1 MLVGYAVSGRC
12 DTLPTKTDEGSRM
25 RRLLVI
31 EDDPRIREELCV
43 LLRRN
48 GYEAQGIE
56 AFDDVVGQVLD
67 AAPDL
72 VLLDLNL
79 PGVDG
84 TFVCRELRRQSPV
97 PIIVV
102 TSRDSDLDELMTL
115 SFGADDFVTKPYN
128 DQVLLARVASVL
140 KRSYGEASASATLT
154 HGGVTLDTAR
164 CRVSSAGASAELTKN
179 ELKILSVL
187 MRQAGTVVSR
197 QRLQEE
203 LWASDE
209 FVDDNTLT
217 VNVSHLRATL
227 AKIGVEGFVQTRRG
241 LGYLVE

>member
-1 MLVGYAVSGRC
+1 
-12 DTLPTKTDEGSRM
+12 M
-25 RRLLVI
+25 RRLLVV
-31 EDDPRIREELCV
+31 EDDARLRDELCV
-43 LLRRN
+43 LLARN
-48 GYEAQGIE
+48 GYEAT
-56 AFDDVVGQVLD
+56 ALSDFDDVAEKILA

-84 TFVCRELRRQSPV
+84 TYVCREVRRRSSV
-97 PIIVV
+97 PIVVV
-102 TSRDSDLDELMTL
+102 TSRDNDMDELLTL
-115 SFGADDFVTKPYN
+115 SFGADDFVPKPLSFGADDFVPKPYN
-128 DQVLLARVASVL
+128 DQVLLAHVATVL
-140 KRSYGEASASATLT
+140 KRSYGEGAPSAELT

-164 CRVSSAGASAELTKN
+164 CTVSYHGRTAELTKN
-179 ELKILSVL
+179 ELRILALL
-187 MRQAGTVVSR
+187 MRNVGAVVSR
-197 QRLQEE
+197 QRIQEE

-227 AKIGVEGFVQTRRG
+227 AKIGVEDFVRTRRG

>member
-1 MLVGYAVSGRC
+1 
-12 DTLPTKTDEGSRM
+12 M
-25 RRLLVI
+25 RRLLVV
-31 EDDPRIREELCV
+31 EDDARLRDELCV
-43 LLRRN
+43 LLARN
-48 GYEAQGIE
+48 GYEARALEG
-56 AFDDVVGQVLD
+56 FDDVPAQILA

-84 TFVCRELRRQSPV
+84 AYVCREVRRASSV

-102 TSRDSDLDELMTL
+102 TSRDSDMDELLTL
-115 SFGADDFVTKPYN
+115 SLGADDFVTKPYN
-128 DQVLLARVASVL
+128 DQVLLAHVATVL
-140 KRSYGEASASATLT
+140 KRSYGDGAAAAAEIS

-164 CRVSSAGASAELTKN
+164 CRVTHEGRSAELTKN
-179 ELKILSVL
+179 ELKILALL
-187 MRQAGTVVSR
+187 MRNVGAVVSR
-197 QRLQEE
+197 QRIQEE

-227 AKIGVEGFVQTRRG
+227 ARIGVEDFVRTRRG
-241 LGYLVE
+241 MGYLVE